1 MLVEAA
7 LVTFVVLVGVA
18 LAALGLGMAWFAV
31 RSLLADVAQWRESRR
46 SRAWQPTE
54 GRIVRAVVT
63 LSGFGRR
70 RTWGARIAYSYVAAG
85 ETRTASRVRFG
96 TTLGQVSRA
105 SDGVHAE
112 VARYAPGTAVT
123 VFFSPTDPDRA
134 TLERNRPGLVGGL
147 VLAALLMLAAAG
159 TAIAGAYVV
168 VGPFHDPP
176 EFAAEELPPLTA
188 QVGALLILLGI
199 VLGGVAAGA
208 SRRARAQRP
217 LQQLVDAAR
226 EYRGEPK
233 TSDTVA
239 VFGSAEAGA
248 TGAFAAPPGGEA
260 ALVYRVRVLDSGTAV
275 VEDEGRGEFFVAS
288 DHGRLRVHADGALL
302 ELPRSR
308 QGDDEAARAWVDAE
322 FMQRDTPAPETFFV
336 DSERLSPGAPVLV
349 IGRVRR
355 DHDGVPTLRAARGAD
370 PSLLIAAEPLAELRR
385 RLGLATRRARVTAW
399 AGAASFAAGVLFLFV

>member
-1 MLVEAA
+1 M
-7 LVTFVVLVGVA
+7 FVVLVGVA
-18 LAALGLGMAWFAV
+18 LAALGLGMAGFAI
-31 RSLLADVAQWRESRR
+31 RSLLADVAQWRESQR
-46 SRAWQPTE
+46 SRAWEPTD

-85 ETRTASRVRFG
+85 ETRTGSRVRFG

-123 VFFSPTDPDRA
+123 VFFAPSDPDRA

-159 TAIAGAYVV
+159 IGTAGAYVAI
-168 VGPFHDPP
+168 GPIDDPP
-176 EFAAEELPPLTA
+176 AFAPEDLPPLTA
-188 QVGALLILLGI
+188 QIGTLLI
-199 VLGGVAAGA
+199 VLGTVLGGLATRT
-208 SRRARAQRP
+208 SRRARARRP
-217 LQQLVDAAR
+217 LRMIVDAAH
-226 EYRGEPK
+226 EYRGEAS
-233 TSDTVA
+233 TSGTVA
-239 VFGSAEAGA
+239 VFGRAEAGA
-248 TGAFAAPPGGEA
+248 TGPLAAPPGGEA
-260 ALVYRVRVLDSGTAV
+260 ALVYRVRVLDSGSAV

-288 DHGRLRVHADGALL
+288 DHGRVRVQAVGALL

-336 DSERLSPGAPVLV
+336 EREQLTPGALVLV

-370 PSLLIAAEPLAELRR
+370 SSLVIAAEPLAELRH

-399 AGAASFAAGVLFLFV
+399 TSAASFAAGVLLVLV